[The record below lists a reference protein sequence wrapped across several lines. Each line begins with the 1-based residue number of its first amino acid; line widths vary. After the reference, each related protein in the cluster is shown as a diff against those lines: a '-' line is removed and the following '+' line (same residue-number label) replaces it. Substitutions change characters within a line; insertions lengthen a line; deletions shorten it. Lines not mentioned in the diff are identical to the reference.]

1 MSQPPF
7 QPDAAP
13 PPEYPGS
20 DTASVTLALREAL
33 SRSDLEEIRNQLT
46 DLHPADAADVLR
58 AFEGDAQIT
67 LLQALPT
74 EPLSQIL
81 SYLDEGTRAEVLPA
95 LDTRRLAAAVAEL
108 DTDDALEIIDAVDE
122 ERKEELLA
130 AVPAP
135 DRIVLEEG
143 LTFPEDSAGRLMQRE
158 VVALPLHWTV
168 GQAIDF
174 LRENEK
180 LTDDT
185 FYEIYLVD
193 PRHVPVG
200 TLLPSK
206 LLCSRRPVEL
216 SAIMQTEFRTL
227 RAETDQEDV
236 AFQFRKYGLISAPV
250 VDPGGRLIGVVTV
263 DDVVTVIGDE
273 ADEDFFRLSGVRD
286 FADFYRASID
296 TARSRFWWLLVNLG
310 TAILASWVISFF
322 EGAIQ
327 QIVALAVLMPI
338 VASMGGNAG
347 TQTLTVIVRAIA
359 TRQVNQR
366 NFRKIVG
373 KEFMVAL
380 MNGLLFAMIAGLVAG
395 VWFNS
400 HGIGIVIAAAM
411 VINLLAAGLSGAL
424 IPIALKRLGADPAI
438 ASTVF
443 LTTVTD
449 VVGFLSFLGLA
460 ALFLL

>member
-7 QPDAAP
+7 LPDPAP
-13 PPEYPGS
+13 PPEYAGGE
-20 DTASVTLALREAL
+20 TATVAALREAL
-33 SRSDLEEIRNQLT
+33 QRQDSEDIRNQLS

-58 AFEGDAQIT
+58 AFQRDAQLA

-81 SYLDEGTRAEVLPA
+81 SYLDEGTKAEILPA

-108 DTDDALEIIDAVDE
+108 DTDDALDLIDAVDE

-168 GQAIDF
+168 GQTIDF

-206 LLCSRRPVEL
+206 LLCSRRPVAL
-216 SAIMQTEFRTL
+216 QDIMQTEFRTL

-250 VDPGGRLIGVVTV
+250 VDDAGRLIGVVTV
-263 DDVVTVIGDE
+263 DDVVDVIREE
-273 ADEDFFRLSGVRD
+273 ADEDILRLSGVRD
-286 FADFYRASID
+286 FADFYRASMA
-296 TARSRFWWLLVNLG
+296 TARSRFWWLLINLG
-310 TAILASWVISFF
+310 TAVLASWVISFF
-322 EGAIQ
+322 EGSIQ

-347 TQTLTVIVRAIA
+347 MQTLTVIVRAIA
-359 TRQVNQR
+359 TRQLGRR
-366 NFRKIVG
+366 NFRRILGKEVIVG
-373 KEFMVAL
+373 LV
-380 MNGLLFAMIAGLVAG
+380 NGILFASLAGGIAG
-395 VWFNS
+395 VWFDS
-400 HGIGIVIAAAM
+400 TGIGFVIAAAM
-411 VINLLAAGLSGAL
+411 MINLLVAALAGAL
-424 IPIALKRLGADPAI
+424 IPMGLRKLGADPAI
-438 ASTVF
+438 ASSVF
-443 LTTVTD
+443 LTTATD
-449 VVGFLSFLGLA
+449 VVGFLAFLGLA
-460 ALFLL
+460 ALFLV

>member
-7 QPDAAP
+7 LPDVAP
-13 PPEYPGS
+13 PPEYTGG
-20 DTASVTLALREAL
+20 DNATVAALREAL
-33 SRSDLEEIRNQLT
+33 RRQDIEDIRNQLS

-58 AFEGDAQIT
+58 AFAADAQLM

-81 SYLDEGTRAEVLPA
+81 SYLDEGTKAEILPA

-108 DTDDALEIIDAVDE
+108 DTDDALDLIDAVDE

-168 GQAIDF
+168 GQTIDF

-193 PRHVPVG
+193 PRHMPVG

-206 LLCSRRPVEL
+206 LLCSRRPVAL
-216 SAIMQTEFRTL
+216 ADIMQTEFRLL

-250 VDPGGRLIGVVTV
+250 VDDAGRLIGVVTV
-263 DDVVTVIGDE
+263 DDVVDVIREE
-273 ADEDFFRLSGVRD
+273 ADEDILRLSGVRD
-286 FADFYRASID
+286 FADFYRASMA
-296 TARSRFWWLLVNLG
+296 TARSRFWWLLINLG
-310 TAILASWVISFF
+310 TAVLASWVISFF
-322 EGAIQ
+322 EGSIQ

-347 TQTLTVIVRAIA
+347 MQTLTVMVRAIA
-359 TRQVNQR
+359 TRQVGRR
-366 NFRKIVG
+366 NFRRILGKEVIVG
-373 KEFMVAL
+373 LV
-380 MNGLLFAMIAGLVAG
+380 NGILFASLAGVLAG
-395 VWFNS
+395 VWFDS
-400 HGIGIVIAAAM
+400 IGIGGVIAAAM
-411 VINLLAAGLSGAL
+411 VINLLVAALAGAL
-424 IPIALKRLGADPAI
+424 IPIGLRKLGADPAI
-438 ASTVF
+438 ASSVF
-443 LTTVTD
+443 LTTATD
-449 VVGFLSFLGLA
+449 VVGFLAFLGLA
-460 ALFLL
+460 AMFLT